1 MLQHCRLR
9 DLDTIVVDRQV
20 NKTSIYPHNIFGFR
34 RSQPA
39 SQPVIH
45 SPNTTRTRTKTTT
58 MMNNNDH
65 PTNRQHRHHY
75 HHNNRD
81 AIFCEEQTDLLSVF
95 QGHHYDL
102 LTEQPPSHNP
112 DFVVAPGSDPWLAA
126 AQAATATAT
135 AAATAAA
142 RHDVAV
148 RDRPHQYQ
156 QHQSSINAIIASA
169 FAGVNPFDDRSA
181 AAAPS
186 SSNRNAQNSC
196 RNNNPFEQIF
206 GCGVGGSC
214 AGAGFNANANA
225 TSAAS
230 PFPLAAAAAV
240 AVSDSDD
247 DSAIPFV
254 AALRI
259 DIDIDGGVGVGGTDV
274 VHVHENHE
282 CAYAHASSGFAH
294 ETPEIPSLVFSPTS
308 STTSRASRESDL
320 ESPTTRVVEG
330 RTSSSSRNEGRRLP
344 PPDWLTFGSNN
355 HPNPSGN
362 DTQNTSRRR
371 SRSSR
376 NRNSNSY
383 SYSSNS
389 RSLANRIHF
398 TNWSRLS
405 IQAKAAAVEAKRFL
419 KKKLVKDVS
428 EKLVSSKA
436 LLPRRRW

>member
-1 MLQHCRLR
+1 
-9 DLDTIVVDRQV
+9 
-20 NKTSIYPHNIFGFR
+20 
-34 RSQPA
+34 
-39 SQPVIH
+39 
-45 SPNTTRTRTKTTT
+45 

-65 PTNRQHRHHY
+65 STNRQHRHHHHHQ

-135 AAATAAA
+135 ANANAAA

-156 QHQSSINAIIASA
+156 QHQSNINAIIASA

-196 RNNNPFEQIF
+196 RNNNPFEHIF

-214 AGAGFNANANA
+214 ARAGFNANA

-259 DIDIDGGVGVGGTDV
+259 DIDIDGGLGGTDV

-376 NRNSNSY
+376 NRNSY

-389 RSLANRIHF
+389 RSLANRTHF
-398 TNWSRLS
+398 TNWSRIS